1 MKDETHKNFICT
13 FHQSSGYFH
22 SLSSLL
28 RTLLR
33 AGYYTLLYFFFLFC
47 IGVQLINNAV
57 IVSGEHWR
65 DPAMYVC
72 MYVSIPPQT
81 LLPSRLPHNIEQS
94 SMCCVVGPRWLSVLN
109 IAVTPCFLHLLQQVN
124 KDCHLPSCET
134 GETLILLLEREEKGI
149 TQSRD
154 LGICFIYYVILCIA
168 EKLLALPIIRHT
180 LWHML
185 RLGDRHKASQKKIWS
200 WENFRL

>member
-1 MKDETHKNFICT
+1 MF
-13 FHQSSGYFH
+13 
-22 SLSSLL
+22 
-28 RTLLR
+28 
-33 AGYYTLLYFFFLFC
+33 
-47 IGVQLINNAV
+47 
-57 IVSGEHWR
+57 
-65 DPAMYVC
+65 C
-72 MYVSIPPQT
+72 MYVSIFPQT

-94 SMCCVVGPRWLSVLN
+94 SMCCIVGPCWLSVLN
-109 IAVTPCFLHLLQQVN
+109 IAVTPCFLHLVQQVN

-168 EKLLALPIIRHT
+168 EKLFALPIIGHT

-185 RLGDRHKASQKKIWS
+185 RLGDLHRASQKNVILGKLQALEFCSDHIATIMYVNKWNKLLKCWCKNLEQHVGINWKVVKFILGARRRVRKRS
-200 WENFRL
+200 NVSGEFW